1 MSDFCGFLAVN
12 SLKKLEQSDVVKKDT
27 SILLSLHD
35 CVNMYFFLL
44 KKKKVRKWKKKKK
57 KSLST
62 RDEWQNSGQVLNED
76 VGRLTYL
83 LFILSNSKFCIV
95 QVNDQCIYISFFL
108 SCVASLP
115 ALHALNKYGC
125 RI

>member
-44 KKKKVRKWKKKKK
+44 KKKKVRKWEKKKK
-57 KSLST
+57 KS
-62 RDEWQNSGQVLNED
+62 
-76 VGRLTYL
+76 
-83 LFILSNSKFCIV
+83 
-95 QVNDQCIYISFFL
+95 
-108 SCVASLP
+108 
-115 ALHALNKYGC
+115 
-125 RI
+125 

>member
-44 KKKKVRKWKKKKK
+44 KKKRLESGKKKKEK
-57 KSLST
+57 
-62 RDEWQNSGQVLNED
+62 V
-76 VGRLTYL
+76 
-83 LFILSNSKFCIV
+83 F
-95 QVNDQCIYISFFL
+95 
-108 SCVASLP
+108 
-115 ALHALNKYGC
+115 KY
-125 RI
+125 